1 MSLAR
6 RASPSTE
13 SGARNVFI
21 NVPYDES
28 YEPLFLAW
36 IAGLVG
42 LGFEPVAT
50 LMVPETPGRL
60 QRIVNLIRSSPVS
73 VHDLSRVESSAGS
86 APAHPVPHAIP
97 TPGLA
102 SALDDLLERARV
114 RGARLPQRLRDQA
127 TALVATAVPRFN
139 MPFELGLAVAWRE
152 LEKDRLLGGREPRD
166 ESEQAR
172 LPQFRVFEA
181 VEHRHRRSLSD
192 LGGSDAYIHGGTAAG
207 LLDQLLNAFPFE
219 RATLERLQAIHARLL
234 DYRRGRLAGY
244 ARGKL
249 YAASPFRRL
258 VAAAA
263 YGRDALDGLRRRR

>member
-1 MSLAR
+1 M
-6 RASPSTE
+6 
-13 SGARNVFI
+13 
-21 NVPYDES
+21 PYDVV

-73 VHDLSRVESSAGS
+73 VHDLSRIECSTGGASIRPLPYGV
-86 APAHPVPHAIP
+86 P

-102 SALDDLLERARV
+102 TALDELLERARV
-114 RGARLPQRLRDQA
+114 RGVRLPQRLRDQVA
-127 TALVATAVPRFN
+127 VLVASAVPRFN

-152 LEKDRLLGGREPRD
+152 IEKDRLLAGREPRD
-166 ESEQAR
+166 EREQAR
-172 LPQFRVFEA
+172 LPQFRVFES
-181 VEHRHRRSLSD
+181 VEHRHRHSLSD
-192 LGGSDAYIHGGTAAG
+192 LGGSDAYIHGGTATG
-207 LLDQLLNAFPFE
+207 LLEQLLNAFPFE
-219 RATLERLQAIHARLL
+219 HGSLERLQAVHAKLL
-234 DYRRGRLAGY
+234 DYRRGRLARY

-249 YAASPFRRL
+249 YAADPFRRL

-263 YGRDALDGLRRRR
+263 YGRDELDGRR